1 MRDVYV
7 VAVGMIPF
15 GRHYDKGIKQLAGW
29 ALGDLFEHSP
39 VERKEIQAAWFSN
52 SGWGNPPYDQHCI
65 RGQVA
70 LQASGF
76 DQIPIMNV
84 ENACASASS
93 AVHGAFL
100 GIAAGAYDIALAV
113 GAEKMAMP
121 RSLSEVP
128 ESLKKEI
135 EKRSQAEGLSEEEA
149 LKKLNKAVL
158 ANFITGTDVEV
169 MRELIESIKADADRK
184 QKEMEQQ
191 GGEQKKVRKNRSAF
205 MDFYSLAARAHAKQY
220 GSTQEQLAVIAAKS
234 HNNGALNPKA
244 QYRFTTTVQEVMDD
258 DLVSFPLTRAM
269 CAPIGDGA
277 AAAILVSDDR
287 LKKLGRAGAV
297 RIRGTVL
304 GSASMTIAGEER
316 AAALAR
322 QAYERAG
329 LGPGDV
335 DLAEVHDATA
345 FGELVQTENLGFCQ
359 RGEGGIL
366 AQSGATAIGGK
377 IPINTSG
384 GLLSRGHPI
393 GASGLAMLA
402 ECFYQLRGEAG
413 ERQVEGARIA
423 MIENGGGF
431 IGTGEAAI
439 VMNVL
444 EGPGS

>member
-29 ALGDLFEHSP
+29 ALADLFEHSP
-39 VERKEIQAAWFSN
+39 VEREAVQAAWFAN
-52 SGWGNPPYDQHCI
+52 SGWGNSPYDQHCI

-76 DQIPIMNV
+76 EHIPIMNV
-84 ENACASASS
+84 ENACASGSS
-93 AVHGAFL
+93 AVHGAYL
-100 GIAAGAYDIALAV
+100 GIAAGAYDVAMAV

-121 RSLSEVP
+121 KSLSDVP
-128 ESLKKEI
+128 ENLKKEL
-135 EKRSQAEGLSEEEA
+135 EKRAKAEGKSEEET

-169 MRELIESIKADADRK
+169 MRGIIESIKAEADRK
-184 QKEMEQQ
+184 QKEAEQQ
-191 GGEQKKVRKNRSAF
+191 GGEGKKVRKERSAF
-205 MDFYSLAARAHAKQY
+205 MDFYSMAARAHAKQY
-220 GSTQEQLAVIAAKS
+220 GTTQQQLAIIAAKS

-244 QYRFTTTVQEVMDD
+244 QYRFTTTPQQVMDD

-277 AAAILVSDDR
+277 AAAILVSGDY
-287 LKKLGRAGAV
+287 LKKLGQVRPVKVRA
-297 RIRGTVL
+297 TVL
-304 GSASMTIAGEER
+304 GSASKTIPGEDR
-316 AAALAR
+316 AAALAKH
-322 QAYERAG
+322 AYEKAG
-329 LGPGDV
+329 LGPEDV

-345 FGELVQTENLGFCQ
+345 FGELVQSENLGFCQ

-366 AQSGATAIGGK
+366 AQSGATAIGGR

-402 ECFYQLRGEAG
+402 ECVYQLRGEAG
-413 ERQVEGARIA
+413 ERQVQGARIA

-439 VMNVL
+439 VMNIL
-444 EGPGS
+444 EGPGA